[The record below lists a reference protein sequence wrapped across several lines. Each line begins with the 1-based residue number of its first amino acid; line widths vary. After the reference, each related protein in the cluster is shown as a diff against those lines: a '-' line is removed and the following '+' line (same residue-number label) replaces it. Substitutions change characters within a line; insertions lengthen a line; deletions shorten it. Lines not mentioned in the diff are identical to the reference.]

1 MTVGDFRKSVLAN
14 TDSSVQ
20 IFNFFSAEGKAD
32 EALTL
37 G

>member
-1 MTVGDFRKSVLAN
+1 MTVADFRKSVLAN
-14 TDSSVQ
+14 TESS
-20 IFNFFSAEGKAD
+20 IRNFNLMPADGKAD

>member
-1 MTVGDFRKSVLAN
+1 MTVGDFSKSVLAN
-14 TDSSVQ
+14 TDSSVR
-20 IFNFFSAEGKAD
+20 IFNLIPAEGKAD